1 MSQTGLLDTVLQSRK
16 TPYTLFIPNMT
27 TKAWLLD
34 ICLMVLIVIETL
46 SQNCS
51 HLRKHLLE
59 DNKENL
65 AVLKSQLGSVFPL
78 QCLNDV
84 ISFSSQPEEE
94 NIQNIFELQKE
105 NATVALH
112 EILRQILC
120 LYSQNHTKLPW
131 DENSIGMLKAGL
143 SQEIAELSPC
153 LTEDKQDIREAVKTY
168 FDRIQS
174 FLKDG
179 EYNGCAWEVA
189 QIEVSR
195 FFMVMEQLIRTL
207 HTKGWEPLL

>member
-1 MSQTGLLDTVLQSRK
+1 
-16 TPYTLFIPNMT
+16 MT
-27 TKAWLLD
+27 TKTWLLD
-34 ICLMVLIVIETL
+34 ICLMMFLVTEML

-51 HLRKHLLE
+51 HLRKHLLD

-94 NIQNIFELQKE
+94 NIQSIFELQKE
-105 NATVALH
+105 NAAVALH
-112 EILRQILC
+112 EILQQILC
-120 LYSQNHTKLPW
+120 LYIQNHTKLPW
-131 DENSIGMLKAGL
+131 DENSIGILKVGL
-143 SQEIAELSPC
+143 KQEIAKLTPC
-153 LTEDKQDIREAVKTY
+153 LSEDKQEIREDVKKY
-168 FDRIQS
+168 FERIHT

-179 EYNGCAWEVA
+179 EYNECAWEVA

-207 HTKGWEPLL
+207 HTKGRCM